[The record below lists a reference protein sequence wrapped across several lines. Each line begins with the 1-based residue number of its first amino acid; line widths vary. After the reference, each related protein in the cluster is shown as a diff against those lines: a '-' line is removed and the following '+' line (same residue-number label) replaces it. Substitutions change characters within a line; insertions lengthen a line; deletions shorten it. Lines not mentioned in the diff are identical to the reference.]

1 MNPDTSPVFSSL
13 EPDLREEIH
22 GAEIIELEPGTTI
35 LRQDEYIKAVPLVI
49 EGSIKLHKTDVT
61 GREIIYYHIEPGETC
76 ILSVISSLNRKASKA
91 EATVEKKTRLILL
104 GAERLH
110 EWMDRYPTWRKY
122 IAGLYYNRMAEL
134 LSLLDLVVFKSVD
147 TRLVQYLRE
156 NAVDNELRITHQQLA
171 GELGTAR
178 EVVSRLLKQMENE
191 HIITLERGKIRIKK
205 PL

>member
-1 MNPDTSPVFSSL
+1 M
-13 EPDLREEIH
+13 EPDLREEILRT
-22 GAEIIELEPGTTI
+22 EIIELDPGTTI
-35 LRQDEYIKAVPLVI
+35 LRQDEYIKAIPLVI

-76 ILSVISSLNRKASKA
+76 ILSVISSLNRKASQA
-91 EATVEKKTRLILL
+91 EATIEKKTRLILL
-104 GAERLH
+104 GAERIY

-122 IAGLYYNRMAEL
+122 IASLYYSRMAEL

-147 TRLVQYLRE
+147 TRLVRYLRE
-156 NAVDNELRITHQQLA
+156 NAVDNELKITHQQLA

-191 HIITLERGKIRIKK
+191 HIISLERGKIKIIQ